1 MKRITIWEV
10 NTGKALTVKKCTMV
24 TTNQELENEA
34 ITSIN
39 HITIIED
46 MKEEPP
52 IKDDIEDAS
61 LSFEEGVQATVD

>member
-1 MKRITIWEV
+1 MKLHSISYETY
-10 NTGKALTVKKCTMV
+10 NH
-24 TTNQELENEA
+24 LENEA
-34 ITSIN
+34 VTLVN

-52 IKDDIEDAS
+52 TKDDIEDAP

>member
-1 MKRITIWEV
+1 MKLHSISYETY
-10 NTGKALTVKKCTMV
+10 NH
-24 TTNQELENEA
+24 LENEA
-34 ITSIN
+34 VTLVN

-52 IKDDIEDAS
+52 IKDDIEDAP

>member
-1 MKRITIWEV
+1 MKLHSISYETY
-10 NTGKALTVKKCTMV
+10 NH
-24 TTNQELENEA
+24 LENEA
-34 ITSIN
+34 VTSVN